1 MRKADGCATRFKRDA
16 FHTRRTGAVVNL
28 STRGEQGST
37 EMASIIGVAARAWDR
52 VVRYIT
58 ERNDQ
63 AVAAWGSSLQYK
75 RRYTN
80 PDDAKRARKGF

>member
-1 MRKADGCATRFKRDA
+1 M
-16 FHTRRTGAVVNL
+16 
-28 STRGEQGST
+28 S
-37 EMASIIGVAARAWDR
+37 SIIGVAVR
-52 VVRYIT
+52 VWYRVFRFLT
-58 ERNDQ
+58 ERNEQ

>member
-1 MRKADGCATRFKRDA
+1 MAT
-16 FHTRRTGAVVNL
+16 
-28 STRGEQGST
+28 
-37 EMASIIGVAARAWDR
+37 IIGVAVRAWSR

-58 ERNDQ
+58 DRNEQ

-80 PDDAKRARKGF
+80 PDDAKRARRGA

>member
-1 MRKADGCATRFKRDA
+1 M
-16 FHTRRTGAVVNL
+16 
-28 STRGEQGST
+28 S
-37 EMASIIGVAARAWDR
+37 SIIGVAVR
-52 VVRYIT
+52 VWSRMFQFLNQRN
-58 ERNDQ
+58 ER